1 MRTTPEAKVVRDE
14 LGAMYEDHVA
24 VGQLLTRIRELSDEF
39 TLPAWG
45 CNTYRVYMAEL
56 AALEDDILRHVH
68 LENHVLLPRFAAV
81 GAPRAAAEDGQGID
95 DEVEREGGFRR
106 ARGGASAEPAV
117 LHEE

>member
-1 MRTTPEAKVVRDE
+1 MRTTPEAKVVRNE

-24 VGQLLTRIRELSDEF
+24 VGQLLARIRELSDEF

-45 CNTYRVYMAEL
+45 CNTYRVYMA
-56 AALEDDILRHVH
+56 ALEDDILRHTH
-68 LENHVLLPRFAAV
+68 LETHVLLPRFAAG